1 MNNTY
6 TVRPG
11 DTLYGISKQLGVSV
25 QALKAANDLEDN
37 IVVLGST
44 LTIPST
50 NPLVYVVEKGDNLY
64 SIARNFGISVDS
76 LMNANNLTNT
86 DLSIGQVLTIPASG
100 SSSNYI
106 TYTVKKGDDLY
117 SLAKRYKTTVN
128 AIKEINN
135 KVNNNL
141 SIGEVLKI
149 PTVLV
154 DETDLNNTV
163 YNEYVVK
170 KGDNLYSIAD
180 KFNISVDDIK
190 KINNLKGN
198 ALTIGQTLIIESY
211 PEDGEILECYGNSGD
226 EYITYIV
233 KDGDDLY
240 SIARRYNTSVQK
252 IKELNNLTSDDLSIG
267 QILQVKETS

>member
-25 QALKAANDLEDN
+25 QDLKAANDLEDN

-64 SIARNFGISVDS
+64 SIAKNFGISVDS

-128 AIKEINN
+128 AIKEINH

-154 DETDLNNTV
+154 DETDSNNTV

-170 KGDNLYSIAD
+170 RGDNLYSIAD

-240 SIARRYNTSVQK
+240 SVARRYNTSVQK

-267 QILQVKETS
+267 QILQVKEAS

>member
-25 QALKAANDLEDN
+25 QDLKAANNLEDN

-64 SIARNFGISVDS
+64 SIAKNFGISVDS

-128 AIKEINN
+128 AIKEINH

-154 DETDLNNTV
+154 DETDSNNTV

-170 KGDNLYSIAD
+170 RGDNLYSIAD

-211 PEDGEILECYGNSGD
+211 PEDGEILECYGNNGD

-267 QILQVKETS
+267 QILQVKEAS